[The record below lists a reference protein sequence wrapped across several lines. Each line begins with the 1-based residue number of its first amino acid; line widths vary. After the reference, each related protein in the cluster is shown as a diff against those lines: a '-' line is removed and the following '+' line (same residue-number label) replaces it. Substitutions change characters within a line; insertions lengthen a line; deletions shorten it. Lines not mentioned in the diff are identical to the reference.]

1 MHNIAIKNM
10 EKKIEALRSYL
21 NGLKIERLDICNYL
35 YKDYEVETII
45 KSDNPFDKLLETI
58 DENGIF
64 NDIYVMYCND
74 AMDYLKDND
83 PSLQESLGLA
93 HDLGYTAENLNS
105 ELLASLLAAD
115 IARNELNDKETAIN
129 DFIESLNENSDGL
142 GIM

>member
-142 GIM
+142 E